1 MSIDVDSGPFLS
13 LNSVEGAGEAAAH
26 VIAAASVLKNLNE
39 LTEESLE
46 VVRKYVD
53 NWILSVIPLDYIPGM
68 AEYLGG
74 KLTKS
79 ILDVFEDVSEEEL
92 GETLEMITLAKKS
105 LDSGDVPFNFA
116 EVEVR
121 IERVFR
127 ALGLEMND
135 FGRFLENSNI
145 VEKMKR
151 TVTLF
156 TLAIGISSVRDRIW
170 IVESQ

>member
-1 MSIDVDSGPFLS
+1 MDSGLFPFPTS
-13 LNSVEGAGEAAAH
+13 IEGAGEAAAH
-26 VIAAASVLKNLNE
+26 VIASASALKNMNE
-39 LTEESLE
+39 LTLESLE
-46 VVRKYVD
+46 TVRKYVD
-53 NWILSVIPLDYIPGM
+53 NWIMSVVPLDYIPGM

-79 ILDVFEDVSEEEL
+79 ILDVFEEISEQEL

-105 LDSGDVPFNFA
+105 LDKGDVPFNFA

-156 TLAIGISSVRDRIW
+156 TLAVGISSVRDRLW
-170 IVESQ
+170 IAESQ